1 MLRSLVGSL
10 VVALVITA
18 SAAEPAGQADA
29 RYSVELIVFRPTTPL
44 GVTEDW
50 QSEARMTGNPA
61 VGGPESGES
70 GAESPAPAS
79 AGTINVSPMSP
90 ALFKLAG
97 IESGLQRSRSYEVL
111 GHVGWMQ
118 LAVPRGSGLAA
129 DLSQLGLGAGGL
141 RGTAAVERGRYL
153 YLRINL
159 SYTPADPPA
168 SLVGTTA
175 STAPV
180 TFTLDQ
186 VRRVRNFER
195 HYFDHPAFGVIAMV
209 APLSGAR

>member
-1 MLRSLVGSL
+1 MLRSIVGSL
-10 VVALVITA
+10 VVAVVITA
-18 SAAEPAGQADA
+18 SAAEPASQVDT

-50 QSEARMTGNPA
+50 QSEARTTGHPA
-61 VGGPESGES
+61 VGGSESGES
-70 GAESPAPAS
+70 GMEAPAPAS

-129 DLSQLGLGAGGL
+129 DLSQLKLGAGGL

-153 YLRINL
+153 YLRLNL
-159 SYTPADPPA
+159 SYTPADPPG

-175 STAPV
+175 ATGPV

>member
-1 MLRSLVGSL
+1 MLRS
-10 VVALVITA
+10 VVALLVA
-18 SAAEPAGQADA
+18 AFVLSVSAAEPPSQADT
-29 RYSVELIVFRPTTPL
+29 RYSVELIIFRPTAPL

-50 QSEARMTGNPA
+50 QSEARVISNP
-61 VGGPESGES
+61 VLGGSENGES
-70 GAESPAPAS
+70 GAEPSPPAN
-79 AGTINVSPMSP
+79 AGAINVGTMSP

-97 IESGLQRSRSYEVL
+97 IESSLQRSRDYQVL
-111 GHVGWMQ
+111 GHIGWTQ

-129 DLSQLGLGAGGL
+129 DLSQLGLGAATL
-141 RGTAAVERGRYL
+141 KGTAAVERGKYL

-159 SYTPADPPA
+159 DYTPADPPA
-168 SLVGTTA
+168 SLVGTAAPTG
-175 STAPV
+175 PV

>member
-1 MLRSLVGSL
+1 MLRSVVASL
-10 VVALVITA
+10 VTTFVLSA
-18 SAAEPAGQADA
+18 SAAEPASQADT

-50 QSEARMTGNPA
+50 QSESRISNPP
-61 VGGPESGES
+61 VGGSESGES
-70 GAESPAPAS
+70 GAQAPAPAS
-79 AGTINVSPMSP
+79 VGTINVSPMSP

-97 IESGLQRSRSYEVL
+97 IESGLQRSRNYEVL
-111 GHVGWMQ
+111 GHVGWTQ
-118 LAVPRGSGLAA
+118 VAVPRGSGLTA
-129 DLSQLGLGAGGL
+129 DLSQLGLGAATL
-141 RGTAAVERGRYL
+141 KGTAAVERGRYL

-159 SYTPADPPA
+159 AYTPADPPA

-175 STAPV
+175 STGPV

-186 VRRVRNFER
+186 VRRVRGFER

-209 APLSGAR
+209 APLSGP